1 MKPYKLRIPIG
12 EIFKFL
18 KIDNDLYESYQLS
31 NRLVKIRSNRGE
43 FVDILRF
50 VKKRGIVSTF
60 NLSDGTKIRCDLKHL
75 VKQIDGNFSFIYNT
89 DHVIKNES
97 AVKIISKSDISNN
110 KVDVY
115 DIALSHP
122 HEYVTSNDV
131 VCHNTTLAKLITKNV
146 ECDVLYIN
154 ASDENSVDT
163 VRSKIKGF
171 ASTTGFTSLK
181 VIVLDECLDENTLVY
196 ILRSGVEV
204 KVKIKDVDEKSDLV
218 KSFNVKLNKIEW
230 RPFYL
235 LNVGERDVVRIDLE
249 NGESVVCT
257 EEHKW
262 YVYDESDN
270 IIKVKTKELLNG
282 KYNYI
287 LSPE

>member
-1 MKPYKLRIPIG
+1 M
-12 EIFKFL
+12 
-18 KIDNDLYESYQLS
+18 
-31 NRLVKIRSNRGE
+31 
-43 FVDILRF
+43 
-50 VKKRGIVSTF
+50 
-60 NLSDGTKIRCDLKHL
+60 
-75 VKQIDGNFSFIYNT
+75 SFIFEEEQKTNDTHTLLVEKYRPTKLENY
-89 DHVIKNES
+89 IGNEQLKET
-97 AVKIISKSDISNN
+97 VKSYINKKDI
-110 KVDVY
+110 
-115 DIALSHP
+115 P
-122 HEYVTSNDV
+122 HLLFFGAAGTGKTS
-131 VCHNTTLAKLITKNV
+131 LAKLITKNIP
-146 ECDVLYIN
+146 CDVLYIN

-163 VRSKIKGF
+163 VRTKIKGF
-171 ASTTGFTSLK
+171 ASTTGFNPLK

-204 KVKIKDVDEKSDLV
+204 KVKIKDVDEKLDLV

-235 LNVGERDVVRIDLE
+235 LNVGDRDVVRIDLE

-262 YVYDESDN
+262 YVYDEFNN

>member
-1 MKPYKLRIPIG
+1 LKETVKSYINKKDIPHLLFFG
-12 EIFKFL
+12 AA
-18 KIDNDLYESYQLS
+18 
-31 NRLVKIRSNRGE
+31 
-43 FVDILRF
+43 
-50 VKKRGIVSTF
+50 
-60 NLSDGTKIRCDLKHL
+60 GTGK
-75 VKQIDGNFSFIYNT
+75 
-89 DHVIKNES
+89 
-97 AVKIISKSDISNN
+97 
-110 KVDVY
+110 
-115 DIALSHP
+115 
-122 HEYVTSNDV
+122 TS
-131 VCHNTTLAKLITKNV
+131 LAKLITKNIP
-146 ECDVLYIN
+146 CDVLYIN

-163 VRSKIKGF
+163 VRTKIKGF
-171 ASTTGFTSLK
+171 ASTTGFNPLK

-204 KVKIKDVDEKSDLV
+204 KVKIKDVDEKLDLV

-235 LNVGERDVVRIDLE
+235 LNVGDRDVVRIDLE

-262 YVYDESDN
+262 YVYDEFNN